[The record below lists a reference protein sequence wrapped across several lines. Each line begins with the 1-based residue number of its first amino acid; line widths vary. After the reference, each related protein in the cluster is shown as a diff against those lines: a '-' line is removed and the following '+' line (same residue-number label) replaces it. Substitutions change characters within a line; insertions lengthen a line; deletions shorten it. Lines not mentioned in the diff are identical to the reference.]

1 VIEKTEVAAKVS
13 MEVGMA
19 QSVAEAGPEL
29 AKFDE
34 NSSQIPMNGIQGAAV
49 GVAPGIA
56 SDEIPPESPL
66 RQTQTQRPVMRP
78 SREVELAL
86 ARLDP
91 HLVTIHE
98 MDPHA
103 VSQFTRLAISLIS
116 GSARQPLKRVL
127 LTSVNSGEGR
137 SCVALNLA
145 AALARSRQRVL
156 VIDTDLRRPSI
167 GRLLGL
173 ESEIGLAEAIALGLQ
188 PAESI
193 IRVMPADFHVLL
205 TRGQVDNS
213 AELLVSPNFKRL
225 LSELDAFYDFI
236 LFDSA
241 PLLKSADASLL
252 GLLTYATLLVAR
264 PGATSTEEMRKSISL
279 LNEETFFGVVMNQVD
294 G

>member
-1 VIEKTEVAAKVS
+1 
-13 MEVGMA
+13 MA
-19 QSVAEAGPEL
+19 QSVAEAVPEL

-34 NSSQIPMNGIQGAAV
+34 NSSQIPLNGAKGSAV
-49 GVAPGIA
+49 GVAPGLA
-56 SDEIPPESPL
+56 SEEPPLESPL
-66 RQTQTQRPVMRP
+66 RQMQPQRQAMRP
-78 SREVELAL
+78 SREVELSL

-98 MDPHA
+98 MDPQA

-137 SCVALNLA
+137 TCVALNLA
-145 AALARSRQRVL
+145 VALARSRQRTL
-156 VIDTDLRRPSI
+156 VIDTDLRRPSV

-173 ESEIGLAEAIALGLQ
+173 ESEIGLAEAVALGLQ
-188 PAESI
+188 PKEAI
-193 IRVMPADFHVLL
+193 IRVLPSDFDVIL

-213 AELLVSPNFKRL
+213 AELLVSPNFRRL
-225 LSELDAFYDFI
+225 LSELDACYDFI

-241 PLLKSADASLL
+241 PLLKSADVSLL
-252 GLLTYATLLVAR
+252 GLLTSATLLVTR

-294 G
+294 D

>member
-1 VIEKTEVAAKVS
+1 
-13 MEVGMA
+13 MA
-19 QSVAEAGPEL
+19 QSVAEAVPEL

-34 NSSQIPMNGIQGAAV
+34 NSPQIPMSGAQRAAV

-56 SDEIPPESPL
+56 SEEATLESPL
-66 RQTQTQRPVMRP
+66 RHIQTQRQVMRP
-78 SREVELAL
+78 SREVELTL

-98 MDPHA
+98 MDPQA
-103 VSQFTRLAISLIS
+103 VSQFTRLAVSLIS
-116 GSARQPLKRVL
+116 SSARQPLKRVL

-137 SCVALNLA
+137 TCVALNLA
-145 AALARSRQRVL
+145 VTLARSRQRVL

-173 ESEIGLAEAIALGLQ
+173 ESEIGLAEAVALGLQ
-188 PAESI
+188 PEEAI
-193 IRVMPADFHVLL
+193 VRVLPHDFHIML

-213 AELLVSPNFKRL
+213 AELLVSPNFRRL
-225 LSELDAFYDFI
+225 LSELDACYDFI

-252 GLLTYATLLVAR
+252 GLLTSATLLVAR

-294 G
+294 D